1 MKKQIKEIPSILFLM
16 ISFGI
21 AIRVM
26 TGGKEEVPLH
36 WNVRGE
42 IDSWGDTWTI
52 VLLPVIALALYG
64 LLTLLQ
70 RWPQWCNAVCGANHR
85 AEYLCVAT
93 YRSCHTVHNYCYVQK
108 IRTVFL
114 KPIADDCCFFLIRLS
129 CVSVF
134 FTWPNYATSM

>member
-16 ISFGI
+16 ISFGV

-70 RWPQWCNAVCGANHR
+70 RRPQWYNYPCKITDKAGA
-85 AEYLCVAT
+85 C
-93 YRSCHTVHNYCYVQK
+93 CYVQK

-134 FTWPNYATSM
+134 FTWPNYARSM